1 MNIILLKQMNCNKI
15 DNSLLIDGLR
25 DMINKQMKK
34 ALEDLSLNYSVKNNG
49 KNVTLD
55 ELYEK
60 YCIDDLKIDYTKK
73 KKRKKNKQL
82 GKDELCM
89 AKKADG
95 CQCTRRRKENNEYC
109 GKHLGNLKFGRI
121 DDDEKYKDTDKYI
134 KTMHE
139 KINGNDYLVDENNV
153 VYSFDKNN
161 PTVIGAK
168 INGKLVLANE
178 LK

>member
-1 MNIILLKQMNCNKI
+1 MNYKKLENGF
-15 DNSLLIDGLR
+15 LIDGLR

-34 ALEDLSLNYSVKNNG
+34 ALEDLSLNYSIKNNG
-49 KNVTLD
+49 KIVSLN

-82 GKDELCM
+82 SKDELCM

-95 CQCTRRRKENNEYC
+95 CQCTRRRKDTNEYC

-121 DDDEKYKDTDKYI
+121 DDDEKYKDKEKYI

-161 PTVIGAK
+161 PTVLGAK
-168 INGKLVLANE
+168 IDGKLVLADE